1 MCVMVESKDG
11 RGVVSVLLLVQCSLL
26 VVNQSDKLMS
36 DSSMVNKQHLND
48 SIMCQWRAN
57 QATCFTNRAF
67 PFFCSSREF
76 LTESYTKY
84 KVPARLGTIFICAQK
99 AAKVFLFLWDISS
112 FFLFWPEHS
121 RYSDMPGHIFEK
133 PKCSA
138 VSFCCCTTL
147 SLSSPD
153 LSVQG
158 SSALLGPQSRHRPLG
173 NPRGKAN
180 CIFYKS
186 LLLSLPFLPSFFPC
200 FPPSS
205 LPSCCCEGR
214 K

>member
-1 MCVMVESKDG
+1 
-11 RGVVSVLLLVQCSLL
+11 
-26 VVNQSDKLMS
+26 MS
-36 DSSMVNKQHLND
+36 ASSMGNKQHWND
-48 SIMCQWRAN
+48 SITCQWRAN
-57 QATCFTNRAF
+57 QTTCFTNRAF
-67 PFFCSSREF
+67 PFFCSSRKF

-84 KVPARLGTIFICAQK
+84 KVLARLGTIFICAQK

-112 FFLFWPEHS
+112 FFCFGQSTAATVTCQDIFLKSQNVQLF
-121 RYSDMPGHIFEK
+121 
-133 PKCSA
+133 
-138 VSFCCCTTL
+138 SFCCCTTL

-205 LPSCCCEGR
+205 LPSCCCEGI